1 MKSYLTYLEVSG
13 QIYRPKVGDWGL
25 GQTQQL
31 HSLLLFKGWGQNQAH
46 ALNMVD
52 VAT

>member
-1 MKSYLTYLEVSG
+1 VGRYTAQKSVIGLE
-13 QIYRPKVGDWGL
+13 QA
-25 GQTQQL
+25 QQL